1 MAKRFTD
8 SNKFND
14 SWYRRLSPLHKV
26 IWEYILSECNH
37 AGILKDLDLELMSF
51 KIGSTIKQEDLELFK
66 KDGRLIFLSET
77 ILYIPKFI
85 PFQYGNLNPNHKVH
99 ASVIRELEK
108 NNIKDIDTLSLP
120 YTNPYTRVKDKD
132 KEKDIDKYMDM
143 ETNIDIINF
152 SEKEK
157 EYINVFCNYYEKV
170 FNKKCYLGK
179 QEQCALISII
189 KTEPSVLNDIPLLL
203 EKYSRIHFDKGHIT
217 LKWLLLNG
225 GWSSILNGECD
236 RQIY

>member
-26 IWEYILSECNH
+26 IWEYLLSECNH

-51 KIGSTIKQEDLELFK
+51 KIGNTINQEDLELLK
-66 KDGRLIFLSET
+66 KDGRITFLSET
-77 ILYIPKFI
+77 VLYIPKFI
-85 PFQYGNLNPNHKVH
+85 TFQYGSLNPNHKVH
-99 ASVIRELEK
+99 ASVIRELERY
-108 NNIKDIDTLSLP
+108 NINTLSLL
-120 YTNPYTRVKDKD
+120 YTNPCIRVKDKE

-143 ETNIDIINF
+143 DMDTNIDINNF

-157 EYINVFCNYYEKV
+157 EYINIFCNYYEKI

-189 KTEPSVLNDIPLLL
+189 KTEPSVLNNIPLLL
-203 EKYSRIHFDKGHIT
+203 GKYSRIHFDKGHVT

-225 GWSSILNGECD
+225 GWTSILNGEYD